1 MTNARPFKPLSKKDE
16 DEKPLQTPVF
26 AVKYNM
32 GICAAAFI
40 PEREAF
46 ERDPRNRRR
55 GNGIFNGKKR
65 YACKGSRKSAVQA
78 ECSGAG
84 IHNFPHRR
92 SRNFFAEPKD
102 ADELC
107 AMLSAA
113 RSCDYPVYIIGNG
126 SNLLVS
132 DSGVEALFIRI
143 GARMAGIGFD
153 GTRLK
158 CGAGAL
164 LCTAAKA
171 AVAEGLS
178 GLEWAAGIPGT
189 VGGAVAM
196 NAGAYGGE
204 IKQVLKS
211 VTVVECGR
219 IAKKIVHAGDLGYRS
234 SVYAFPN
241 AVVAGAEFELAVDA
255 DREARRRMEEFN
267 MRRKEKQ
274 PLEYPSAG
282 STFKRPE
289 GHFAGALIEQAGL
302 KGTRIGGAEVSP
314 KHAGFIVNCGGATCA
329 DVLNLI
335 DLVRER
341 VYKEFGVLLEP
352 EIKIIK

>member
-1 MTNARPFKPLSKKDE
+1 MDQWLEEIRAALPELVVYQQEPMKKHTTFRVGGPADLYVCPKKQE
-16 DEKPLQTPVF
+16 LPVILGLAKKKGL
-26 AVKYNM
+26 AVT
-32 GICAAAFI
+32 
-40 PEREAF
+40 
-46 ERDPRNRRR
+46 
-55 GNGIFNGKKR
+55 
-65 YACKGSRKSAVQA
+65 V
-78 ECSGAG
+78 
-84 IHNFPHRR
+84 
-92 SRNFFAEPKD
+92 
-102 ADELC
+102 
-107 AMLSAA
+107 
-113 RSCDYPVYIIGNG
+113 IGNG
-126 SNLLVS
+126 SNLLVG
-132 DSGVEALFIRI
+132 DKGYRGVILQIFKKMNQIRVEENKI
-143 GARMAGIGFD
+143 YA
-153 GTRLK
+153 
-158 CGAGAL
+158 GAGAL
-164 LCTAAKA
+164 LSKIAATA
-171 AVAEGLS
+171 LS
-178 GLEWAAGIPGT
+178 ESLTGFEFAAGIPGT
-189 VGGAVAM
+189 LGGAVRM

-255 DREARRRMEEFN
+255 DGEARRRMEEFN

-314 KHAGFIVNCGGATCA
+314 KHAGFIVNYGGATCA